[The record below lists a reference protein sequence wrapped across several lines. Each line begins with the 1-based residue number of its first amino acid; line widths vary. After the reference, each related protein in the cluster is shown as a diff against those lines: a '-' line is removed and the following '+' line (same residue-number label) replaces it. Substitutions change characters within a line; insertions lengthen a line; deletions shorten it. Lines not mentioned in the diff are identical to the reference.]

1 MIEVQNVLDKEI
13 KENKETGEQLKEQ
26 IEINSK
32 TMTDAMR
39 EWQKDQEQY
48 QHQLHNELLLLSD
61 ARNNVTRLNEQI
73 RLLILLQKKSKV
85 T

>member
-1 MIEVQNVLDKEI
+1 
-13 KENKETGEQLKEQ
+13 
-26 IEINSK
+26 
-32 TMTDAMR
+32 MTDAMR

-61 ARNNVTRLNEQI
+61 ARSNVTRLNEQI